1 MFFSN
6 ATLIVHN
13 VHCSLRAP
21 KGDGTE
27 ALALSAVVDR
37 RQLVPKNA
45 KLAVDGA
52 HVVSSA
58 GIAVALMQRLQ
69 TAPWLAKDVML
80 LLVDGGAASAAH
92 SIGVDTLLSRQGR
105 VASVAQF
112 QCGIHVALDGEHGR
126 GGLVNGFDRID
137 SSLVCANGAMP
148 NLDLFNVAHRVSYYD
163 GMREFGLGEFDV
175 VESVVSR
182 AKLAEHNIDI
192 GQKHRQVVVAY
203 TLIVGC
209 NCCFH

>member
-1 MFFSN
+1 M
-6 ATLIVHN
+6 VHN

-27 ALALSAVVDR
+27 ALALSAVIDR
-37 RQLVPKNA
+37 RQLAPKNA

-52 HVVSSA
+52 HVVSSV
-58 GIAVALMQRLQ
+58 GVGVALMQHLQ
-69 TAPWLAKDVML
+69 TAPWLAKDVVL

-112 QCGIHVALDGEHGR
+112 QGGIHIALDGEHASR
-126 GGLVNGFDRID
+126 GGLVSGFDRLD
-137 SSLVCANGAMP
+137 QSLVCANGAMP
-148 NLDLFNVAHRVSYYD
+148 NLDLFNVAYRVSYYD
-163 GMREFGLGEFDV
+163 GVRDFGLGEFDV

-182 AKLAEHNIDI
+182 AALAERGIDI
-192 GQKHRQVVVAY
+192 GAKHRQVSWM
-203 TLIVGC
+203 
-209 NCCFH
+209 N